1 MHGTE
6 PFLEER
12 EGQAVQRA
20 TTAWEDFS
28 HEMLPAVSITRHE
41 CVDSSDVRIWD
52 DEDGSADQFVMLADV
67 EIDASPKPRP
77 RLCVGDDPFQ

>member
-12 EGQAVQRA
+12 EVRPVQRA

-41 CVDSSDVRIWD
+41 CWKLGRPDLD

-67 EIDASPKPRP
+67 EIDAVAEATPSPLR
-77 RLCVGDDPFQ
+77 RR